1 MTVAPA
7 NTSMVGGTST
17 ARSSFHCPGLSRLEG
32 ESPMGLREKKNKARG
47 HLTRRGLR
55 EAFSW
60 PAGGRG
66 SGPSFILG

>member
-32 ESPMGLREKKNKARG
+32 ESPMGPREKKNKARG
-47 HLTRRGLR
+47 HLTRGAFGKHSSGLQEER
-55 EAFSW
+55 DLALL
-60 PAGGRG
+60 
-66 SGPSFILG
+66 SF